1 MACRM
6 HPVPLDKSLV
16 TQRDRE
22 PAPLFVF
29 IPRADLM
36 PDSPDQYEMAM
47 HLKSRVQQVG
57 ARFLLTELEAGLAL
71 LDVADTSQHGTSN
84 ERRRALALEAY
95 EVVTDRLAR
104 MGTGAVTLTDAEQ
117 ETIYRLYQ
125 ELATRLGR

>member
-1 MACRM
+1 
-6 HPVPLDKSLV
+6 
-16 TQRDRE
+16 
-22 PAPLFVF
+22 
-29 IPRADLM
+29 M

-47 HLKSRVQQVG
+47 QLKSRVQQVG

-84 ERRRALALEAY
+84 ERRRALEAY

-117 ETIYRLYQ
+117 ETIQRLYR
-125 ELATRLGR
+125 EFATRLGR

>member
-6 HPVPLDKSLV
+6 HPLPLDKS
-16 TQRDRE
+16 
-22 PAPLFVF
+22 
-29 IPRADLM
+29 RADLM

-47 HLKSRVQQVG
+47 QLKSRVQQVG

-104 MGTGAVTLTDAEQ
+104 MGTGAVTLTDAER
-117 ETIYRLYQ
+117 ETIQRLYR